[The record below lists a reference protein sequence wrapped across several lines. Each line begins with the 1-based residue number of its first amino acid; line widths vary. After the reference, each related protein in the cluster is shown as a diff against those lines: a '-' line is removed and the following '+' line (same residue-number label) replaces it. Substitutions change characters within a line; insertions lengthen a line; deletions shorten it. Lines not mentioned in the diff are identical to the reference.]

1 MARRPNKLIGR
12 RFAAVDCDSRQLR
25 IVEAERVGRNIRI
38 GRTAVVEFPE
48 DLDPGDAGQ
57 LGPFLGRT
65 LKKMKLSKAPLL
77 MTVHRAEAVLKPLT
91 LPPGTDADEMAG
103 MVQFQMQSELPY
115 RLEEAVV
122 DFTVQT
128 HYDAAP
134 PSGHGQA
141 GIDVLVAAVKLPVV
155 DHYRQVANLAGAR
168 LVRLG
173 LGPYADR
180 RCIEACVQRDGEDV
194 LAVVHLTADAAE
206 INVLDGGSLAFTRS
220 AVIDLPD
227 PDQSDQDARDQAVN
241 AVTLEAARS
250 LRSYIALEGG
260 KRVNRLIVAGST
272 GIESDLV
279 EALGQRIGV
288 TGEQLDP
295 TERLRLRE
303 SDSPQQ
309 ASGLITALGLAISSA
324 GQAMPFDFL
333 NPRRPRVQRDNKRTA
348 VLAGLAG
355 LVLLIAGLWLVPQKL
370 LLQPLGERILR
381 HQARLAREKDKAE
394 ALKADRARLSGF
406 DDWLYRRGAPLVHSQ
421 HISALLPGPEEL
433 VLRDLKFGDRE
444 LEIGGKRRWRATVSF
459 RAKAPSKTVLYGL
472 RDRLEQAGYSVE
484 FQAVTTDPRDP
495 HYGYYVDV
503 TVFYSPQMEVDLAAV
518 SPEPRPA
525 DEIPLGE
532 RGYAK

>member
-1 MARRPNKLIGR
+1 MARRRNKLIGR
-12 RFAAVDCDSRQLR
+12 RFAAVDSDSRQLR
-25 IVEAERVGRNIRI
+25 IVEAERVGKNIRI
-38 GRTAVVEFPE
+38 GRTAVVEFPD
-48 DLDPGDAGQ
+48 DLDPRDAGQ
-57 LGPFLGRT
+57 LGPFLGQT

-77 MTVHRAEAVLKPLT
+77 MTVHRADAVLKPLT

-122 DFTVQT
+122 DFTVET

-180 RCIEACVQRDGEDV
+180 RCVEACVQRDGEDV

-206 INVLDGGSLAFTRS
+206 INVLDGGSLSFTRS

-227 PDQSDQDARDQAVN
+227 SDRSDQAARDQAVN

-288 TGEQLDP
+288 TGQQLDP
-295 TERLRLRE
+295 TEPLRLRE
-303 SDSPQQ
+303 SDSPRQ
-309 ASGLITALGLAISSA
+309 ASGLITALGLAISSS

-333 NPRRPRVQRDNKRTA
+333 NPRRPRVKPDSRRTIALAA
-348 VLAGLAG
+348 VAG
-355 LVLLIAGLWLVPQKL
+355 LVVLVAGLWLVPEKL
-370 LLQPLGERILR
+370 LLQPRRDRILR
-381 HQARLAREKDKAE
+381 LQARLALEKDKAE
-394 ALKADRARLSGF
+394 ARQADKKYLAPMEE
-406 DDWLYRRGAPLVHSQ
+406 WLDRRGDPLVHS
-421 HISALLPGPEEL
+421 HYITALLPGPEEL

-484 FQAVTTDPRDP
+484 FQAVTTDARDP
-495 HYGYYVDV
+495 YYGHYVDV
-503 TVFYSPQMEVDLAAV
+503 TVYYSPEMEVDLAAV
-518 SPEPRPA
+518 KPAPRPA
-525 DEIPLGE
+525 DEIPLSE